1 MDVLWAHGEEGP
13 CTVREVYGELSAGRD
28 IAYTTVMTVLDR
40 LAKKGIAVQ
49 HRDGRAYRYAPSE
62 PRASM
67 IAGLMMDALEDT
79 DADVRRTALLRFAE
93 GVSAEEAAALQ
104 AVLAQVV
111 SSDPGRPARRGR
123 RRASARP

>member
-1 MDVLWAHGEEGP
+1 MDVLWAHGDSGP
-13 CTVREVYGELSAGRD
+13 CTVREVFGALSASRD

-40 LAKKGIAVQ
+40 LAKKGIVVQ

-62 PRASM
+62 PRATM
-67 IAGLMMDALEDT
+67 IAGLMMDVLEDT
-79 DADVRRTALLRFAE
+79 DGDVRRTALLRFAE

-111 SSDPGRPARRGR
+111 SSDTGRPARRGR
-123 RRASARP
+123 RRAPAQP